1 MITNLSI
8 TDMYMGILSSLTNDE
23 KLDLIA
29 KLSESMREKRKP
41 RKNIE
46 DIFACFHEDWGGDGT
61 PEEIA
66 EDLRKSRVFT
76 REIEEW

>member
-29 KLSESMREKRKP
+29 KLSESMRKERKP
-41 RKNIE
+41 RKNIK
-46 DIFACFHEDWGGDGT
+46 DIFACFHEDWGGDAT

-76 REIEEW
+76 REVEEW

>member
-23 KLDLIA
+23 KLDSIA
-29 KLSESMREKRKP
+29 KLSESMKEKRKP
-41 RKNIE
+41 RKDIKE
-46 DIFACFHEDWGGDGT
+46 IFACFNEDWGGDST

-76 REIEEW
+76 REVEEW

>member
-1 MITNLSI
+1 
-8 TDMYMGILSSLTNDE
+8 MYMGVLSSLTNDE

-29 KLSESMREKRKP
+29 KLSDSMREKKDSNR
-41 RKNIE
+41 NIKE
-46 DIFACFHEDWGGDGT
+46 IFASFNEDWGGNGT

-66 EDLRKSRVFT
+66 EDLRKSRIFT